1 MSKHKPFPVPEA
13 KIDGRCTMHTIEAG
27 PLKHIFVDRNAGA
40 EGKPCWLIY
49 VPEHKL
55 VYRARE
61 WNTTH
66 MEGLNARGRGHKDTP
81 LMPDGPALWVE
92 TSAAIEVYT

>member
-1 MSKHKPFPVPEA
+1 MRKHPPFPVPEA
-13 KIDGRCTMHTIEAG
+13 VIDGRCTMHAIEAG
-27 PLKHIFVDRNAGA
+27 PLKYIFIDRNAGA

-61 WNTTH
+61 WNTVR
-66 MEGLNARGRGHKDTP
+66 MGGLNVRGRGHKDLP
-81 LMPDGPALWVE
+81 LMPDGPAFWVE
-92 TSAAIEVYT
+92 TTATIEVTV